1 MVIRQ
6 NEKGLLSEAWFCC
19 ICGSGGSRTL
29 VQTLGNNAF
38 YILSLLLDC
47 RVEAGQRQPTTT
59 VSFGVSPKLKGV
71 VCGYSCDFGVQAAS
85 YKKKPTAGQMV
96 LIPGIRQPLH
106 RSILRLQ
113 KLKVRINVSYKQH
126 TVCLHCFLGAVKTGR
141 TQKACKSIV
150 IETNLLLL
158 YSVFQSFWNNLIKKP
173 VIPLA
178 FLLNE
183 GYLFLPCFWSC
194 NYVSSCFD
202 TYYYRGRSI

>member
-1 MVIRQ
+1 MKVIKSPKLIETTTKTTTKKTNPTQMIDFHRVC
-6 NEKGLLSEAWFCC
+6 KFFS
-19 ICGSGGSRTL
+19 GSGGSRTL

-38 YILSLLLDC
+38 YILSLLLNC

-71 VCGYSCDFGVQAAS
+71 VCGYSCVFGVQAAS

-113 KLKVRINVSYKQH
+113 KLNVRINVSYKQH

-141 TQKACKSIV
+141 THCSVCKGTMFSI
-150 IETNLLLL
+150 LLWC
-158 YSVFQSFWNNLIKKP
+158 VMFF
-173 VIPLA
+173 LA
-178 FLLNE
+178 FQMRNLGLN
-183 GYLFLPCFWSC
+183 YDSD
-194 NYVSSCFD
+194 S
-202 TYYYRGRSI
+202 RK